1 MMELDTALAALRD
14 RPMPEALDG
23 IGQPVMSGLAAL
35 RERQTSLRSLSLA
48 CVVAGLVGLWA
59 GGVTPP
65 TSPQRVESLLGM
77 PAAAPSSLLVD

>member
-1 MMELDTALAALRD
+1 MTELDTAFAALRD
-14 RPMPEALDG
+14 RPMPDALGCID
-23 IGQPVMSGLAAL
+23 QSVMSGLAAL

-59 GGVTPP
+59 GVGNPA
-65 TSPQRVESLLGM
+65 SPKAAETLLGV